1 MGALVID
8 NKKYARVLAK
18 VLPRVITT
26 DEEHERMLAEV
37 EKLMDKG
44 EHRTAEEDA
53 ALDLMVRL
61 VKDYEEE
68 HHPLPDPSPHEILVY
83 LMEQRSLK
91 QADLLPIFKSR
102 GYVSDVINAK
112 RAISKVHAKQLAEF
126 FQGLGEPI
134 HLTRQLESLLVK
146 KIEAE
151 QTVFIPHRQQGH
163 LLIERPFHP
172 YDLLV
177 AAG

>member
-26 DEEHERMLAEV
+26 GEEHQRLLAET

-61 VKDYEEE
+61 IKDYEEE
-68 HHPLPDPSPHEILVY
+68 HHPLPNPSPHEMLVY
-83 LMEQRSLK
+83 LMEQRSLR
-91 QADLLPIFKSR
+91 QADLVPIFKSR

-112 RAISKVHAKQLAEF
+112 RAISKAHAKQLAEF
-126 FQGLGEPI
+126 FKVSVNL
-134 HLTRQLESLLVK
+134 
-146 KIEAE
+146 
-151 QTVFIPHRQQGH
+151 FI
-163 LLIERPFHP
+163 
-172 YDLLV
+172 
-177 AAG
+177 

>member
-26 DEEHERMLAEV
+26 DKEHERMLAEV

-53 ALDLMVRL
+53 ALDLMVL
-61 VKDYEEE
+61 LIQGYEAE
-68 HHPLPDPSPHEILVY
+68 HHPLPDPSPHEMLLY
-83 LMEQRSLK
+83 LMEQRGLK

-102 GYVSDVINAK
+102 GYLSDVINAK
-112 RAISKVHAKQLAEF
+112 RATSKAHARQLGEF
-126 FQGLGEPI
+126 FKVSA
-134 HLTRQLESLLVK
+134 SL
-146 KIEAE
+146 
-151 QTVFIPHRQQGH
+151 FI
-163 LLIERPFHP
+163 
-172 YDLLV
+172 
-177 AAG
+177 